1 MACPVCGLPAD
12 VPEPQNRPRVVAVV
26 GATATGKSDL
36 AIELAERLGAEVVNA
51 DAFQVY
57 RGMDIGT
64 AKVPR
69 DQCRT
74 IPHHLVDILDI
85 AEPANVA
92 HYQTMGRRVLEDLGG
107 RGVPAVVVGGSGL
120 YVRALLDDLRFPGSD
135 PEIRTRWEQV
145 LAQIGPERLHGLLA
159 ERDPQAADHILP
171 TNHRRVVRALEVGE
185 LTGQPYVA
193 VLPPDGPT
201 LVDHVSI
208 GLDLDR
214 TELDRRIAR
223 RVARMF
229 ADGLVGEVRTLLEQ
243 GLRDAPTASRAL
255 GYPQVIDLID
265 GRMGHSAAEQSIV
278 VATRRYARR
287 QQRWFRRDPR
297 TIWFDAA
304 ADPVST
310 ASTVAAQI
318 QGRARTLAP

>member
-1 MACPVCGLPAD
+1 M
-12 VPEPQNRPRVVAVV
+12 AVV

-36 AIELAERLGAEVVNA
+36 AIELADRLGAEVVNA
-51 DAFQVY
+51 DAFQIY
-57 RGMDIGT
+57 RGMDVGT

-69 DQCRT
+69 DQRRG
-74 IPHHLVDILDI
+74 IAHHLVDVLDI
-85 AEPANVA
+85 AQPANVA
-92 HYQTMGRRVLEDLGG
+92 DYQTMGRAVLDDLGG

-135 PEIRTRWEQV
+135 PAIRTRWEQM
-145 LAQIGPERLHGLLA
+145 LAQIGPERLHALLA
-159 ERDPQAADHILP
+159 ERDPQAAAHILP
-171 TNHRRVVRALEVGE
+171 SNHRRVVRALEVGE
-185 LTGQPYVA
+185 LTGQPFVA

-201 LVDHVSI
+201 LIDHVSV

-214 TELDRRIAR
+214 SELDRRIAR

-229 ADGLVGEVRTLLEQ
+229 TDGLVDEVRALLEQ
-243 GLRDAPTASRAL
+243 GLRNAPTALRAL

-265 GRMGHSAAEQSIV
+265 GRLDRSTAEQGIV

-297 TIWFDAA
+297 TTWFDASA
-304 ADPVST
+304 EPVST
-310 ASTVAAQI
+310 ASAVAAQI